1 MAQKAGEQS
10 LEDFFVI
17 YRTGEDKEELLNLSP
32 GRPIF
37 LVGPNGSGKTTM
49 LRHIHRNPV
58 ITSEFVTAFTP
69 YWTDISPDESH
80 VIQAEANMDSYKE
93 SDEKVLFTP
102 DYTIQMVYEKLNRL
116 GQNEVALGKCRELF
130 EELKLYPTIDLSTS
144 NNFQAISKQRDLYRF
159 SEMSDGERRILFIAA
174 TVFTAAENA
183 CILIDHPEMYLYPS
197 IDKLFIEEMVKRRS
211 DCMFVFATHAI
222 RLCCSKAEDNKQF
235 WHIDKDKRLFVM
247 RGCKRAGGT
256 GEVNFDANE
265 IGIDVAPNYL
275 SEWLGD
281 DPGSPVPIK
290 HPPKPKIG
298 Y

>member
-10 LEDFFVI
+10 LEGFVFK
-17 YRTGEDKEELLNLSP
+17 YRTGENKEELLNLSP

-49 LRHIHRNPV
+49 LRHIHRDPN
-58 ITSEFVTAFTP
+58 IASEFVTAFTP
-69 YWTDISPDESH
+69 YWADISPDESH
-80 VIQAEANMDSYKE
+80 VNQAEANMASYKE
-93 SDEKVLFTP
+93 SDEMVLFTP
-102 DYTIQMVYEKLNRL
+102 NYTIQMVFKKLNRL
-116 GQNEVALGKCRELF
+116 GQNKVALEKCRELF
-130 EELKLYPTIDLSTS
+130 RELKLYPAIGLSTA
-144 NNFQAISKQRDLYRF
+144 NNFQAISQQRDLYRF

-197 IDKLFIEEMVKRRS
+197 IDKRFIEEIVKRRS

-222 RLCCSKAEDNKQF
+222 RLCCSKAEDNKQY
-235 WHIDKDKRLFVM
+235 IDKDKRLFVM

-265 IGIDVAPNYL
+265 IGTDVAPNYL
-275 SEWLGD
+275 SEWLEDGHFI
-281 DPGSPVPIK
+281 PVI
-290 HPPKPKIG
+290 HPPPPP
-298 Y
+298 